1 MAEIYCHGKTLLN
14 ALRAVWLE
22 AGKTLFAQVAT
33 GAQDAGG
40 VNAGAAAASDNG
52 GAVRWKPRAAGWC
65 RRCPQEV
72 AGLLD
77 GVVTIRQ
84 GLRSQAVSMSS
95 ARKAA
100 RRHSARTSFAF

>member
-1 MAEIYCHGKTLLN
+1 MAEIYCHGKTLRN
-14 ALRAVWLE
+14 ALRAVRLKV
-22 AGKTLFAQVAT
+22 GKALSTQVAT
-33 GAQDAGG
+33 GSQDAGG

-52 GAVRWKPRAAGWC
+52 GAVRWKSRAAGWC

-77 GVVTIRQ
+77 GVVTICQ

-100 RRHSARTSFAF
+100 RRHPARTGFAF

>member
-1 MAEIYCHGKTLLN
+1 MAEIYCHSKTLLN

-22 AGKTLFAQVAT
+22 AGKTLFAQLAT

-40 VNAGAAAASDNG
+40 VDAGAAAASDNG
-52 GAVRWKPRAAGWC
+52 GAVRWESRAAGW
-65 RRCPQEV
+65 RQRCPQEV

-77 GVVTIRQ
+77 GVVTICQ

-95 ARKAA
+95 ARKAP
-100 RRHSARTSFAF
+100 RRHSARTGFAF

>member
-1 MAEIYCHGKTLLN
+1 MAEIYCHSKTLPN
-14 ALRAVWLE
+14 ALCAVWLE

-40 VNAGAAAASDNG
+40 VDAGAAAASDNG
-52 GAVRWKPRAAGWC
+52 GAVRWESRAAGWC

-77 GVVTIRQ
+77 GVAIRQ
-84 GLRSQAVSMSS
+84 KLRSQAVSMSS

-100 RRHSARTSFAF
+100 RRHSARASFAF

>member
-14 ALRAVWLE
+14 ALRAVWLA

-33 GAQDAGG
+33 GAQDPGG
-40 VNAGAAAASDNG
+40 VDAGAATASDND
-52 GAVRWKPRAAGWC
+52 GAVRWKSRAAGWR
-65 RRCPQEV
+65 RRCQQEV

-77 GVVTIRQ
+77 GVVTICQ
-84 GLRSQAVSMSS
+84 GLRSQAVPALS

-100 RRHSARTSFAF
+100 RRHSARTGFAF

>member
-1 MAEIYCHGKTLLN
+1 M
-14 ALRAVWLE
+14 RAVWLE
-22 AGKTLFAQVAT
+22 VGKALFGQATT

-40 VNAGAAAASDNG
+40 VDAGAAAASDNG
-52 GAVRWKPRAAGWC
+52 GAVRWESRAAGW
-65 RRCPQEV
+65 RQRCPQEV

-77 GVVTIRQ
+77 GVVTICQ

-100 RRHSARTSFAF
+100 RRHSARTGFAF